1 MADSIRVARD
11 FTTDV
16 QDELKKVTWP
26 DWPQL
31 KSTTLV
37 VLVFTVILVVLIAVI
52 DFLVRLGLDGVASV
66 FGG

>member
-1 MADSIRVARD
+1 MADNIRVARD

-26 DWPQL
+26 DGPQL
-31 KSTTLV
+31 KNTTLV

-52 DFLVRLGLDGVASV
+52 DFLVRLGLDGVTSV